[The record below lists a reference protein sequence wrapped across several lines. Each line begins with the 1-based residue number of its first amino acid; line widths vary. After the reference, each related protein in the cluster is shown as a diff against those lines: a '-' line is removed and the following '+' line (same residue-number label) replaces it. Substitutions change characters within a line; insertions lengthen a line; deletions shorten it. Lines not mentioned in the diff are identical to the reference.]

1 MEKDGW
7 LDQFLL
13 GILNVLNQPLL
24 AVVVALG
31 GGFAV
36 ALLARLSPKGDWEYL
51 KEGPGAVL
59 TGAFL
64 LLAGIKAVPR
74 LVLPETNF
82 VCDRTTGPL
91 GVPETG
97 DCRWTSSGTT
107 HVVYDYTFGDFLR
120 EFASSL
126 VLDVVLGGLGA
137 ALGILVAMIVRRRRV
152 NS

>member
-13 GILNVLNQPLL
+13 GILNVLNHPVL

-36 ALLARLSPKGDWEYL
+36 ALLARLSPKEDWEYI

-64 LLAGIKAVPR
+64 LLAGLKAVPR
-74 LVLPETNF
+74 LVFPESHF

-91 GVPETG
+91 GLPETG
-97 DCRWTSSGTT
+97 DCRWTSTGTT
-107 HVVYDYTFGDFLR
+107 HLVYDYSFGDFLR
-120 EFASSL
+120 DLASSL
-126 VLDVVLGGLGA
+126 VLDVVLGGLA
-137 ALGILVAMIVRRRRV
+137 AGLGILVATIV
-152 NS
+152 